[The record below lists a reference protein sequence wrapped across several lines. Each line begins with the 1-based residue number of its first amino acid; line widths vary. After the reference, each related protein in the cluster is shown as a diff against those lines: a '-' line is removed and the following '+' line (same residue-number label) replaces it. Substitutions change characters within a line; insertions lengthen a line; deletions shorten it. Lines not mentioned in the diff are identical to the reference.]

1 MKAVRIHSR
10 GGPEV
15 LSLEEVEV
23 PRPGAGQVLIKVAAA
38 GVNQADIGQ
47 RNGRYPNLVPLP
59 TTLGYEVAGTLVAS
73 GPGVTG
79 LRAGLPV
86 MAHVEGGYAE
96 YALALAG
103 ETTPIPDGISFEQ
116 AAALPIQG
124 QTAYLMLARAARLA
138 RDESVLVHAAAG
150 GVGAIAVQLA
160 QLMGARVVI
169 GTGRTDAQLS
179 VIAGLGAGPALDLR
193 RPDWLGQVRQIT
205 GGRGVDIALDA
216 IGGDIL
222 QPSLAALAPFG
233 RLVVFGSLSGQ
244 SSGLAAQ
251 QLIGG
256 CQAVLGFNTP
266 LHSLAA
272 KAEANRTL
280 LGHLAA
286 GRLRVATRTV
296 PLEEV
301 AKAHEL
307 LERAGSTGK
316 VVLVVG

>member
-1 MKAVRIHSR
+1 MKAVRIHGR

-15 LSLEEVEV
+15 LLVEEVEV
-23 PRPGAGQVLIKVAAA
+23 PRPGAGQVLIKVVAA
-38 GVNQADIGQ
+38 GVNQADVGQ

-59 TTLGYEVAGTLVAS
+59 TILGYEVAGTLVAG

-79 LRAGLPV
+79 VREGLPV

-103 ETTPIPDGISFEQ
+103 EITPIPDGVSFEQ

-138 RDESVLVHAAAG
+138 PDESVLVHAAAG

-169 GTGRTDAQLS
+169 GTGRTEAELS
-179 VIAGLGAGPALDLR
+179 FVAGLGAGPALDLR
-193 RPDWLGQVRQIT
+193 RPDWVGQVHQIT
-205 GGRGVDIALDA
+205 HGRGVDVALDA

-233 RLVVFGSLSGQ
+233 RLVVFGALSGQ
-244 SSGLAAQ
+244 SSGMVPQ

-256 CQAVLGFNTP
+256 CQSVIGFNTP
-266 LHSLAA
+266 LHSLEA
-272 KAEANRTL
+272 KAAANHTL
-280 LGHLAA
+280 LDHLAT
-286 GRLRVATRTV
+286 GRLRVATHTV
-296 PLEEV
+296 PLAEV
-301 AKAHEL
+301 ARAHEL
-307 LERAGSTGK
+307 LERGSSTGK